1 MRLRQVNREDV
12 YRKLIRVMDWFI
24 MIYFQQICYDS
35 LSAFPFVGVSESEK
49 NISEPP
55 GLRMI
60 LFFVS

>member
-1 MRLRQVNREDV
+1 MSNLNLSWV
-12 YRKLIRVMDWFI
+12 KLMLGWVVTKN
-24 MIYFQQICYDS
+24 YSYNS
-35 LSAFPFVGVSESEK
+35 LSALPFVGVSESEK